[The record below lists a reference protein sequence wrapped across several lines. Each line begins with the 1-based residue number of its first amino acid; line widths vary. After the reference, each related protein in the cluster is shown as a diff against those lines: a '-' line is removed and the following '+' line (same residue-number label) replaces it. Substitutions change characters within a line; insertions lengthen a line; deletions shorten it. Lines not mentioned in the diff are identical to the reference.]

1 MEPNTYKTDFSYFVR
16 MALKN
21 DMPWKT
27 LAMILMDLTP
37 TMDKAKVFDWKEVR
51 EVLGGAVLF

>member
-1 MEPNTYKTDFSYFVR
+1 MEPDTYKTDFSYFVR

-27 LAMILMDLTP
+27 LAIILKDLSP
-37 TMDKAKVFDWKEVR
+37 TLIETR
-51 EVLGGAVLF
+51 EGER